1 MTKIYSVV
9 SNKGG
14 ILKTTLCVNLA
25 AEISKN
31 ESVLVIDTDG
41 QSNVAVS
48 FPTRNIDFKHTLFDC
63 LANGIDIMET
73 IINISENLDIIPA
86 GKEMNSFI
94 KKDNR
99 SVLDLKAAINSIKGD
114 YEYIFIDTAPSMN
127 FATLQAMV
135 ASDEIIIPFQAEG
148 YGMLSIINTI
158 KAIQEVKNNVNPA
171 LKVNS
176 IVITKYDSRSKVH
189 KNFLKDIQTVSERL
203 GIELASTK
211 IPQTIT
217 GANSILEEQT
227 PVVLSKK
234 WNKLKGIYSNLTRE
248 IKNR

>member
-1 MTKIYSVV
+1 MTKVYSIV

-14 ILKTTLCVNLA
+14 ILKTTLCVNIS
-25 AEISKN
+25 AEISKKN
-31 ESVLVIDTDG
+31 RTLVVDTDG

-48 FPTRNIDFKHTLFDC
+48 FPTRNSDFKYTLFDC
-63 LANGIDIMET
+63 LANGIDIKET
-73 IINISENLDIIPA
+73 IVNIQENLDIIPA
-86 GKEMNSFI
+86 GKGMNSFI

-99 SVLDLKAAINSIKGD
+99 SVLDLKAAIDSLKAD
-114 YEYIFIDTAPSMN
+114 YKYIFIDTAPSMN

-148 YGMLSIINTI
+148 YGMVSILNTI

-171 LKVNS
+171 LKINS

-189 KNFLKDIQTVSERL
+189 KNFLKDIRNVSERL

-211 IPQTIT
+211 IPHTLT
-217 GANSILEEQT
+217 GANSIFEEQT
-227 PVVLSKK
+227 PTVFSKK

-248 IKNR
+248 ISSQ